1 MTSATCTGVGPPARQ
16 LLWRLVVVVGVVVV
30 VVLLLLLL
38 PPHRSS
44 RNCSSSTHLCDWL
57 PVERW
62 RLLPALCRLYHK
74 RLPMDLPA
82 LFCLCHKRL
91 PVDLL

>member
-1 MTSATCTGVGPPARQ
+1 M
-16 LLWRLVVVVGVVVV
+16 VVVVVVVV

-62 RLLPALCRLYHK
+62 RLLPALCRLYCGKRAPVDLRCRLYHK